1 MDFLEY
7 ALGNADNRQQQMQQ
21 AELLR
26 GAQQAK
32 LAEALQ
38 QSQRFNNLQAVAPM
52 LRNPALAA
60 SADTLAKQAQ
70 GQAPKMTADGA
81 MLPSGEYI
89 ENPVRVQDRRDSRL
103 ASAQNMIAQQLAA
116 RERAQEANALR
127 ASLAA
132 QANALRAQLAGDAN
146 NTRLL
151 IAGMKGND
159 KEDAKATKAMND
171 NTIKLGKDLEK
182 AGIPE
187 FHQALSTVESTL
199 GKFKQ
204 GELPGFGRMAGL
216 VPSFMED
223 DQTQMVRS
231 DMQAAANI
239 LLKSRSGAAVTE
251 SESVRFLQEVAAG
264 KGMSEAAL
272 RNGWNNV
279 RRNFNARVKNFSASY
294 GSDVM
299 DNYVGQGGLDLRK
312 MPEPAPSPVKP
323 SAAVAAPKPAKG
335 GRLKFNPA
343 TGELE

>member
-7 ALGNADNRQQQMQQ
+7 ALGNTDTRQQQMQQ

-26 GAQQAK
+26 GQNQAK
-32 LAEALQ
+32 LAEALK
-38 QSQRFNNLQAVAPM
+38 QSQRYNTLQAVSPM
-52 LRNPALAA
+52 LRNPALAQT
-60 SADTLAKQAQ
+60 ADILAKQAQ
-70 GQAPKMTADGA
+70 GGAPKMTAEGA
-81 MLPSGEYI
+81 LLPSGEYI
-89 ENPVRVQDRRDSRL
+89 ENPVRTQDRRDSRL
-103 ASAQNMIAQQLAA
+103 ASAQNIIAQQLAA
-116 RERAQEANALR
+116 RERAQEANALK

-132 QANALRAQLAGDAN
+132 QANALRAQLAADAN
-146 NTRLL
+146 NNRLL
-151 IAGMKGND
+151 LAGMRQGD
-159 KEDAKATKAMND
+159 KEDAKKEKAQTD
-171 NTIKLGKDLEK
+171 NLIKLGRDLDK

-187 FHQALSTVESTL
+187 FDQALRTVEGTL
-199 GKFKQ
+199 NKFKE
-204 GELPGFGRMAGL
+204 GELPGFGRLAGL

-251 SESVRFLQEVAAG
+251 SEAVRFLQEIAAG

-279 RRNFNARVKNFSASY
+279 RRNFNAKAKNFLGSY
-294 GSDVM
+294 GPDVM
-299 DNYVGQGGLDLRK
+299 DAYVRQGGFDLRK
-312 MPEPAPSPVKP
+312 LPEPKESPVK
-323 SAAVAAPKPAKG
+323 APGKPTAPTK

>member
-7 ALGNADNRQQQMQQ
+7 ALGNTDSRQQQMQQ

-26 GAQQAK
+26 GQNQAK
-32 LAEALQ
+32 LADALK
-38 QSQRFNNLQAVAPM
+38 QSQRFNTIQAVAPM
-52 LRNPALAA
+52 LRNPALAQT
-60 SADTLAKQAQ
+60 ADILAKQAQ
-70 GQAPKMTADGA
+70 GGAPKMTAEGA
-81 MLPSGEYI
+81 LLPSGEYV
-89 ENPVRVQDRRDSRL
+89 ENPVRTQDRRDSRL
-103 ASAQNMIAQQLAA
+103 AAAQNIIAQQLAA
-116 RERAQEANALR
+116 RERAQEANALK

-132 QANALRAQLAGDAN
+132 QANALRAQLAADAN
-146 NTRLL
+146 NNRLL
-151 IAGMKGND
+151 LAGMRQGD
-159 KEDAKATKAMND
+159 KEEAKKTKALSD

-187 FHQALSTVESTL
+187 FNQALETVENTL
-199 GKFKQ
+199 GKFKE
-204 GELPGFGRMAGL
+204 GELPGFGRLAGL

-223 DQTQMVRS
+223 EQTQMVRS

-251 SESVRFLQEVAAG
+251 SEAVRFLQEIAAG

-279 RRNFNARVKNFSASY
+279 RRNFNARVKNMSASY
-294 GSDVM
+294 GNEII

-312 MPEPAPSPVKP
+312 LPQPKESPVKAP
-323 SAAVAAPKPAKG
+323 AAAAPKPAKG